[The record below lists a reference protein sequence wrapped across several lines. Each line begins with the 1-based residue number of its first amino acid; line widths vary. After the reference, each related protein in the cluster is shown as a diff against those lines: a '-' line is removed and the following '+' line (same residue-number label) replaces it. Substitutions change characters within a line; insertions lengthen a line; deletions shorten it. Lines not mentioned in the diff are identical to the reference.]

1 MTFWPQLAV
10 DTLRDPKETAAQ
22 IMGWNLDRGTLYMAL
37 FAVAA
42 VNALLASTPVVLS
55 PGGIDASARAALPIL
70 ALLERPIMFFVI
82 VVGTLV
88 IMIQA
93 LFWAGRAMGGTG
105 EMTEMMTLII
115 WLQALRAV
123 AQVGILATSF
133 IAPLLASLVAL
144 ALQIVAFWL
153 FLHFISAAMR
163 FDSLLRA
170 FGLRVAV
177 ATALFLGMM
186 LLLTLTG
193 FSAGGMGNV

>member
-1 MTFWPQLAV
+1 MTFWPQLAL

-22 IMGWNLDRGTLYMAL
+22 IMGWNLDRGTLYVAL

-42 VNALLASTPVVLS
+42 LNVLLASTPIVLS
-55 PGGIDASARAALPIL
+55 SGGIDAAARAAMPIL
-70 ALLERPIMFFVI
+70 GVLERPIMFFVI
-82 VVGTLV
+82 VAGTLV
-88 IMIQA
+88 VMIHA

-105 EMTEMMTLII
+105 EMTDVMVLII

-123 AQVGILATSF
+123 AQVGILVVGF
-133 IAPLLASLVAL
+133 IAPILASLVAL
-144 ALQIVAFWL
+144 ALQLVAFWL

-170 FGLRVAV
+170 LGLLIAV

-193 FSAGGMGNV
+193 FSAGGLANV